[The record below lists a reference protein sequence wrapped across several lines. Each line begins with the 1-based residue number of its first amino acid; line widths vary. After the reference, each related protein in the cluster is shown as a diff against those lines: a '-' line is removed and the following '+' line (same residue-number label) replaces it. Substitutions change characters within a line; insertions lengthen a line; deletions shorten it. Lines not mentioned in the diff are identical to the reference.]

1 MGAERCAGVKKRRE
15 KVSVLEE
22 LTALQQKRTT
32 CLGTCI
38 WDQTQKKVRERLSG
52 TLMPDRWERHSATQ
66 AGPF

>member
-22 LTALQQKRTT
+22 LTALREKWTT

-52 TLMPDRWERHSATQ
+52 TLMPDRWV
-66 AGPF
+66 

>member
-22 LTALQQKRTT
+22 LTALQEKRTT

-52 TLMPDRWERHSATQ
+52 TLMPDRWV
-66 AGPF
+66 